1 MRNGRKGYVWNFI
14 IIGGMTVLTLWLSLK
29 NQYHEVMN
37 LIFGIPW
44 YWLLLIS
51 VWGLLGNWIGG
62 KILCLYAHHFKPKY
76 RLKEGVINSLV
87 GSFFSGITPSST
99 GGQFAQVYLFKK
111 QGIPYSGGA
120 SILWTDFMLYQ
131 TSLVLFVTVL
141 FILKFQHYLNMMNQ
155 ALMFFIFLG
164 YITNVVIII
173 LLWMMVL
180 KPSVYLRLCSGC
192 IHLLKLI
199 HIIKDEQQAKIK
211 MQEKVSSFSNN
222 IKNLK
227 KEKYLFIKSICWN
240 LLRFII
246 QFGLPWMI
254 VRSLGY
260 QIAVYEIIDYMAL
273 SSFVVMAN
281 TFIPIPGASG
291 GSEFVF
297 SSLFSQVLPHVALAS
312 SVMILWRFSTF
323 HLVML
328 VSGIVCMMQRHRYHY
343 RVHH

>member
-1 MRNGRKGYVWNFI
+1 MKRDKKGYIWNFI
-14 IIGGMTVLTLWLSLK
+14 IIGGMTVLALYFSLK
-29 NQYHEVMN
+29 DQYHEVMK

-44 YWLLLIS
+44 YWLLIIGL
-51 VWGLLGNWIGG
+51 WGLLGNLIGG
-62 KILCLYAHHFKPKY
+62 KILCLYAQYFRKDFLL
-76 RLKEGVINSLV
+76 REGIINSFV

-99 GGQFAQVYLFKK
+99 GGQFVQVYLFKK
-111 QGIPYSGGA
+111 QGISYSGGA

-164 YITNVVIII
+164 YIINVIII
-173 LLWMMVL
+173 LLLWMMIL
-180 KPSVYLRLCSGC
+180 KPSVYLKLCNGG
-192 IHLLKLI
+192 IRVLKLL

-211 MQEKVSSFSNN
+211 AYEKVSLFSNN

-227 KEKYLFIKSICWN
+227 KEKLVFMKSICWN

-246 QFGLPWMI
+246 QFMLPWII
-254 VRSLGY
+254 VQALGY
-260 QIAVYEIIDYMAL
+260 KIGVYELIDYMAL

-297 SSLFSQVLPHVALAS
+297 STLFSQVLPQVALAS
-312 SVMILWRFSTF
+312 SVMIIWRFSTF

-328 VSGIVCMMQRHRYHY
+328 VSGIMCMIQRYRYHY
-343 RVHH
+343 RVNL

>member
-1 MRNGRKGYVWNFI
+1 MKNGRKGYVWNFI
-14 IIGGMTVLTLWLSLK
+14 IIGGMTALVLFFSLK
-29 NQYHEVMN
+29 DQYQEVMK
-37 LIFGIPW
+37 LILGIPW
-44 YWLLLIS
+44 YWLLIIG

-62 KILCLYAHHFKPKY
+62 KILCLYADHFKSNF

-111 QGIPYSGGA
+111 QGISYSGGA

-141 FILKFQHYLNMMNQ
+141 FILKFHHYVNMMNQ
-155 ALMFFIFLG
+155 ALMLFIFLG

-180 KPSVYLRLCSGC
+180 KPSIYLRLCSGG
-192 IHLLKLI
+192 IHLLKLV
-199 HIIKDEQQAKIK
+199 HIIKDEQQVKTK

-222 IKNLK
+222 IKKLQ
-227 KEKYLFIKSICWN
+227 KEKYVFIKSICWN

-246 QFGLPWMI
+246 QFVLPWII

-260 QIAVYEIIDYMAL
+260 QIAVYEMIDYMTL

-297 SSLFSQVLPHVALAS
+297 SSLFSQVLPQVALAS

-328 VSGIVCMMQRHRYHY
+328 VSGIVCMVQRHRYHF
-343 RVHH
+343 RVKY